1 VGETVLNMHG
11 EEVGDVELDPSVFA
25 VPINV
30 AVMHQAV
37 KMQLA
42 NARQGTADTKTRG
55 EVAGGAV
62 KPWRQKGTGR
72 ARQGTIRSPLWIKG
86 GVVFGPHPRRYT
98 QKMPRKMRRLALKS
112 ALAAKL
118 LDTRLIL
125 VDELSMDE
133 PKTRDMITI
142 LQSVGAGPST
152 LILLAEPNRNVELS
166 ARNLPGIKILQAN
179 NLNVADLLNHDY
191 LVITRSALDVICATY
206 GDGTGAAADMASD
219 AAGEAENDIAG
230 EAESDAAS
238 EAESD
243 AVSDTAMGENNAS
256 V

>member
-1 VGETVLNMHG
+1 MRGEQVGEF
-11 EEVGDVELDPSVFA
+11 DLDPSIFGVD
-25 VPINV
+25 VNV

-86 GVVFGPHPRRYT
+86 GVVFGPHPRKYT
-98 QKMPRKMRRLALKS
+98 QSMPKKMRRLALKS
-112 ALAAKL
+112 ALVAKMQES
-118 LDTRLIL
+118 RLII
-125 VDELSMDE
+125 VDDLAMDE
-133 PKTRDMITI
+133 PSTKGMIGL

-152 LILLAEPNRNVELS
+152 LIVLADRNQNVELS
-166 ARNLPGIKILQAN
+166 ARNLSGVKTLLAT
-179 NLNVADLLNHDY
+179 NLNVADLLNHEY
-191 LVITRSALDVICATY
+191 LVLTKPALDAISATY
-206 GDGTGAAADMASD
+206 G
-219 AAGEAENDIAG
+219 EPQ
-230 EAESDAAS
+230 
-238 EAESD
+238 
-243 AVSDTAMGENNAS
+243 GENNAS

>member
-1 VGETVLNMHG
+1 MTQTVLNRRG
-11 EEVGDVELDPSVFA
+11 EQVGDVELDPLVFE

-55 EVAGGAV
+55 DVAGGAA

-72 ARQGTIRSPLWIKG
+72 ARQGSIRSPLWIKG
-86 GVVFGPHPRRYT
+86 GVVFGPHPRLYT
-98 QKMPRKMRRLALKS
+98 QAMPRKMRRLALKS

-118 LDTRLIL
+118 QESRLIV
-125 VDELSMDE
+125 VDDLSMDE
-133 PKTRDMITI
+133 PKTKAMIAV

-152 LILLAEPNRNVELS
+152 LIVLGERNQNVVLS
-166 ARNLPGIKILQAN
+166 ARNLSGVKTLQAN

-191 LVITRSALDVICATY
+191 LVLTRSAVNVICATY
-206 GDGTGAAADMASD
+206 GSLTG
-219 AAGEAENDIAG
+219 
-230 EAESDAAS
+230 
-238 EAESD
+238 
-243 AVSDTAMGENNAS
+243 AVSDSVSDSVSDTVSDTVMGENNAS